1 MDGRE
6 LDLHA
11 GAELLGDIA
20 KRRVALTKFADRAE
34 VSTVLLVVDHNW
46 PMTGPPLIF
55 ETMTFVD
62 GEGTMWGRAPTRAA
76 ALSMHD
82 QACADVRETLAGF
95 DAAMSELGVV

>member
-11 GAELLGDIA
+11 GAELLGNIA
-20 KRRVALTKFADRAE
+20 KRRVALTDYDGRAE
-34 VSTVLLVVDHNW
+34 VSTVLLVMDHNW
-46 PMTGPPLIF
+46 SGVGAPLIF

-62 GEGTMWGRAPTRAA
+62 GTGRMWGRSPTRAA

-82 QACADVRETLAGF
+82 QACADVRETLARF
-95 DAAMSELGVV
+95 DAELVELGAG